1 VHKPTQMHREQGKA
15 SLAETIYSLCA
26 HTRLQWTVDA
36 LHVRD
41 QELSLRRLSFLP
53 TTKPGEGVKAEE
65 AKP

>member
-1 VHKPTQMHREQGKA
+1 VLGQELCFLPTTNSPA
-15 SLAETIYSLCA
+15 DSLAPCA

-41 QELSLRRLSFLP
+41 QVFSLRRLSFLP
-53 TTKPGEGVKAEE
+53 TTKPGEGVKTEE